1 MEENPEYGTQLLS
14 KRQSLKSVAYAFL
27 SVLLI
32 ISTAVYGYT
41 QYTQKSII
49 STILQSPLD
58 LNDTSSLISSISTS
72 EHKLSSG
79 IDIPKGTRFFGK
91 LSKEENKYIIYFD
104 SLQTPDGQTTSF
116 TAKSILDISS
126 NNSKNGVSAKIS
138 KTLYKQTKS
147 NVLGAIFY
155 NNSSNISES
164 SKSRLPQ
171 GYILKLEFD

>member
-1 MEENPEYGTQLLS
+1 MEENLEHLIQPSSRLQPSKSIIYVLLS
-14 KRQSLKSVAYAFL
+14 IFL
-27 SVLLI
+27 VTV
-32 ISTAVYGYT
+32 TAIYGYT

-49 STILQSPLD
+49 STILQNPID

-104 SLQTPDGQTTSF
+104 SLQTPDGKTESF
-116 TAKSILDISS
+116 TAKSILDVNN

-155 NNSSNISES
+155 NNSSNVSES
-164 SKSRLPQ
+164 SKSILPQ
-171 GYILKLEFD
+171 GHILKLEFD